1 MCFEE
6 NPIILP
12 APVSLYKWVVKKKL
26 NAEITFV
33 DMTATK
39 TWQKRV
45 AENAK
50 LDIHLETRKKFF
62 FFFKL

>member
-39 TWQKRV
+39 NLTK
-45 AENAK
+45 
-50 LDIHLETRKKFF
+50 TRRRKCKIWNSPRNKEEIIFF
-62 FFFKL
+62 L

>member
-12 APVSLYKWVVKKKL
+12 APVSLYKWVVKKKF

-39 TWQKRV
+39 NLTK
-45 AENAK
+45 
-50 LDIHLETRKKFF
+50 TRRRKCKIWNSPWNKEEIIFF
-62 FFFKL
+62 L